1 MLSAQLST
9 YYCSPALRR
18 SRSCGGRNRTYASWF
33 KARHHYQ
40 QRLPRI
46 VSQRNGRDSNPPRRV
61 GSPEQERPAG
71 VEPAHPPWQ
80 GSRLPLHHG
89 R

>member
-46 VSQRNGRDSNPPRRV
+46 VSQRNGRDSNSHAV
-61 GSPEQERPAG
+61 T
-71 VEPAHPPWQ
+71 
-80 GSRLPLHHG
+80 
-89 R
+89 

>member
-18 SRSCGGRNRTYASWF
+18 SCSCGGRNRTYASWF

-40 QRLPRI
+40 QRRPR
-46 VSQRNGRDSNPPRRV
+46 NRDSEGR
-61 GSPEQERPAG
+61 AG
-71 VEPAHPPWQ
+71 LEPAH
-80 GSRLPLHHG
+80 GCLTGTCSAAELPTQSV
-89 R
+89 